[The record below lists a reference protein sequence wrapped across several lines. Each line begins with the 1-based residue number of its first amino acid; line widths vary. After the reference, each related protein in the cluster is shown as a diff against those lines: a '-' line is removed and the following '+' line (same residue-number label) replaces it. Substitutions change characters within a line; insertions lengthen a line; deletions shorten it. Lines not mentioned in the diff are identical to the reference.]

1 MKKFLFLF
9 VYLGFYFLGQET
21 IAQISQG
28 NHSVGLEFGW
38 SDRSLDVFDERT
50 QENNYFSLTPSYSY
64 FIKDQL
70 SIVGG
75 GSFHHRNNKNV
86 NQNSNFS
93 GWERKEL
100 QVFMGLRK
108 YIEIHPKL
116 FMIGTYGLRYSWT
129 DHFTESF
136 IADEERIDS
145 SRKKANQFGLFGN
158 LGLAY
163 FPSEK
168 LSFELIFME
177 GQFFKFYNKQSYN
190 VHINTTTYKDHGWG
204 FELDGFLDV
213 PSLAVRYYF

>member
-9 VYLGFYFLGQET
+9 VYLGSYFLGHEA

-28 NHSVGLEFGW
+28 NQSLGLEFGW
-38 SDRSLDVFDERT
+38 SDRSVDVYDVRT
-50 QENNYFSLTPSYSY
+50 QQNDYFSLTPSYSY

-75 GSFHHRNNKNV
+75 GSFHNRKNKNV

-100 QVFMGLRK
+100 EVFIGLRK
-108 YIEIHPKL
+108 YIEINPKL
-116 FMIGTYGLRYSWT
+116 FMIGTYGLRYSWH
-129 DHFTESF
+129 DNFTESF
-136 IADEERIDS
+136 IADDERKDS
-145 SRKKANQFGLFGN
+145 SRKKTNQFGLFGN

-168 LSFELIFME
+168 LSFELIFIE
-177 GQFFKFYNKQSYN
+177 GQFFKFYNKQSF
-190 VHINTTTYKDHGWG
+190 HSQINTTYKDHGWG
-204 FELDGFLDV
+204 FKVDGFLDH